1 MRDFKRLIAGFAVSG
16 AGVKS
21 LSGSEGFQGTLPE
34 LASAVCAAGAD
45 QVLIL
50 DASLGDDEHEQ
61 VIGMIKET
69 ARQVDEP
76 IFAGGRV
83 KRLEDVKKYL
93 YAGASAVFLDGD
105 VPEQVDLIKEASDR
119 FGPEKIYVRLPGPEW
134 ISKAPEYAGL
144 GAWGIILTGCR
155 GEDLSQDLIEDQE
168 SEKLRWILA
177 GGCAVKDG
185 ERAAALLS
193 GALLTLLNCAVYLGP
208 FLATGV
214 LRFRD
219 CSLVSV
225 WNAEFPWFD
234 WTYGQYLLILLGLT
248 SC

>member
-1 MRDFKRLIAGFAVSG
+1 MRDFKRLIAGFAVST

-21 LSGSEGFQGTLPE
+21 LSGSEAFQGTLPE

-93 YAGASAVFLDGD
+93 HAGA
-105 VPEQVDLIKEASDR
+105 
-119 FGPEKIYVRLPGPEW
+119 
-134 ISKAPEYAGL
+134 
-144 GAWGIILTGCR
+144 
-155 GEDLSQDLIEDQE
+155 
-168 SEKLRWILA
+168 
-177 GGCAVKDG
+177 GGF
-185 ERAAALLS
+185 
-193 GALLTLLNCAVYLGP
+193 N
-208 FLATGV
+208 
-214 LRFRD
+214 
-219 CSLVSV
+219 
-225 WNAEFPWFD
+225 
-234 WTYGQYLLILLGLT
+234 
-248 SC
+248 